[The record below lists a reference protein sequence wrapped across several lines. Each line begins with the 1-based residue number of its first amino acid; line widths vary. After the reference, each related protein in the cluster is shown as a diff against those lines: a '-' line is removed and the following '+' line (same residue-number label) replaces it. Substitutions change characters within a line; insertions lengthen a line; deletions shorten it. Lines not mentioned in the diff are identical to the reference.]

1 MYRVGIVG
9 AAGVVGRSI
18 HRLLGDE
25 VVTVFDPNITSNL
38 GVDESISISKMGF
51 RKLDLVVICVPTN
64 EKEDGSA
71 DTSIVWESLEWLSK
85 EVTQGTVILIKSTV
99 PPSELKRMS
108 AKFGHLVFSPE
119 FIGESKYFT
128 PPWKYPDPRNMES
141 HTWQVFGG
149 EKKDTTICVDIF
161 KRKMGVD
168 TQFFQTDIITA
179 SLAKYMEN
187 SFFALKVTFCNE
199 WFDIAK
205 TFGVDY
211 NELRE
216 LWLLDP
222 RINRNHTL
230 VFPKDRGYGG
240 RCFPKDVK
248 AIVTD
253 SMKAGYTPGLM
264 MTTSNINNN
273 FRKENDKK

>member
-1 MYRVGIVG
+1 MHRISIIGY
-9 AAGVVGRSI
+9 GVVGQSI
-18 HRLLGDE
+18 HRLFGDE
-25 VVTVFDPNITSNL
+25 IVAVKDPKFKEGFAKDEAMGMTQSNL
-38 GVDESISISKMGF
+38 DNS
-51 RKLDLVVICVPTN
+51 DLIVICVPTN

-71 DTSIVWESLEWLSK
+71 DTSIVWESLQYIANNTK
-85 EVTQGTVILIKSTV
+85 NFPVTLIKSTV
-99 PPSELKRMS
+99 PPSEIKKMFLAYPR
-108 AKFGHLVFSPE
+108 LVFSPE

-149 EKKDTTICVDIF
+149 EKKDTSTCVDIF

-240 RCFPKDVK
+240 RCFPKDIK